1 MAMLNVGKNNSKVLA
16 EIYQVHSSD
25 KQAPGGSLE
34 LCILHTETVLIYFAM
49 KKLP

>member
-25 KQAPGGSLE
+25 KQAPGSLE